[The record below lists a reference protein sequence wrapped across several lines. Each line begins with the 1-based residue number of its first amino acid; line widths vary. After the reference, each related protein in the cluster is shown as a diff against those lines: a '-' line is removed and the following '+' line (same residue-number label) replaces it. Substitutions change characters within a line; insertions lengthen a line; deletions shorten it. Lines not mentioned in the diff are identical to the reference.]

1 MNRLDW
7 LKAIR
12 RGLSANAVIAIGA
25 FTTYLFS
32 DGVVSAAAIA
42 VLLLDAMSAAVFLL
56 SSYLGKT
63 AAEMTL
69 VMTLLSVLILAAAIF
84 WIVSY
89 LFTSSSAA
97 ESAAAEIV
105 SPALAEEEPAA
116 EIIEEAEIP
125 EIAIVSEEQP
135 ASSDVSAEGGP
146 SPSSDDPSA
155 IIIEKHDDE
164 ESQEDPE
171 DKQEEVISDDADAA
185 VAEEAPLTEPIPE
198 IEDADTEEEQT
209 ETISDEVYSAAEEEA
224 PPAAVVPE
232 IAESE
237 PVAAETESEP
247 VAAETESEP
256 VAAETEIE
264 PVAAETESEPAAA
277 ETEMEEIS
285 IKEPSIDTAPEI
297 SEEDDDINLDSS
309 EQEEIPVEPEEFSAD
324 SFFAGLSEEEAAFWA
339 DFYIAGEESL
349 ELEDGVYYMDLYIN
363 DTAVGSITVE
373 MRSGEPYLSAM
384 ELRSYVGGTITD
396 EAYDRIFGYSADYI
410 ALSELESSGVRN
422 TFNSA
427 DYEVYLY
434 FSADD
439 MPVQVLSINGSRSF
453 RRSHRPIADGIFVE
467 PAVFTLETTYTLSG
481 RVSNFIRDR
490 WWDGLRF
497 TFSTSNTA
505 RLYDVYLDFSYS
517 MDFGPDYFNFDF
529 GSYDFHIDFP
539 EHMIRLSWGN
549 VSSTLLSPSG
559 TSVGIKF
566 EKSYS
571 YAPDSYVRPSHYE
584 QVIVIDR
591 KSEIQVFNEG
601 REIYRRTLDVGTYR
615 LRDFILY
622 TGANK
627 ITVRITPL
635 DGTPYKEIDFDILY
649 SSSLLAPGEIFYG
662 AALVTGRRNVLSS
675 SKMLDGA
682 FRIPIWNGR
691 SIEYDLRDIVLSSY
705 VRTGLTET
713 LTFDGSLALQNSPTE
728 LAGFR
733 PNAKIAME
741 FTHAN
746 ILGTTR
752 YTLNVTERT
761 FEDGTFRIPGI
772 YAGLGHQISTGWAP
786 VSSISLNANYSSPEE
801 VNVENRHRITLSTGF
816 SGRVGIMSY
825 GLNASASIVT
835 DDLQKS
841 TWSLSDSMTFSISR
855 NVWLS
860 ASVNLNGVVEES
872 VPNVSGRVSATIRFD
887 GGNVNA
893 SATERGAS
901 AAFNYSVGDHSFSIE
916 ADTNNYSNINAYGL
930 DADYTYSG
938 DYFSVDVGLN
948 AGNLFKTVGADF
960 RIRTASVFA
969 DGLFAVRQ
977 SIPSNY
983 MLVRQT
989 GALKGNTISIGSA
1002 GSSSAEEIPS
1012 VLDVGLYT
1020 GLPSGS
1026 SSDSFIIYSQ
1036 GDSSFSQLSSFPVNI
1051 TGSERKGYVLTVS
1064 ADNKYSASAQ
1074 VILPNG
1080 NPWINGASPMYS
1092 VSIEDGTVTL
1102 ESTEEY
1108 IFSDSD
1114 GWFTTSAL
1122 TPGFYGFDVRYSD
1135 SWILVIFTV
1144 DDIEESLGKVQLL
1157 TVDTDEASELV
1168 LPDVYSSYIMLTHDS
1183 VISSEDFFHMLYP
1196 MDGGAA

>member
-63 AAEMTL
+63 AAEMAL
-69 VMTLLSVLILAAAIF
+69 VMTVLSVIVLSTAGAYL
-84 WIVSY
+84 VSY
-89 LFTSSSAA
+89 LFSNLPEAVPSAVETEADPPAYFEESESPIDTMNGNQSPSPDDLPLVIAENDEEDGSQDESPVKEDIQDESEPSSAETEA
-97 ESAAAEIV
+97 EDSVPAPEEIIIEQEPIIEEPAGEETTAEPVAEAVIDEPVYAEEPSEPVVAEEPVEEAPV
-105 SPALAEEEPAA
+105 STVAEAVIEEEPEAVIVESVPA
-116 EIIEEAEIP
+116 EVPEEEITEPVVTEEPVEETLISTASEEAIEED
-125 EIAIVSEEQP
+125 EIASETSEF
-135 ASSDVSAEGGP
+135 AA
-146 SPSSDDPSA
+146 DD
-155 IIIEKHDDE
+155 
-164 ESQEDPE
+164 
-171 DKQEEVISDDADAA
+171 
-185 VAEEAPLTEPIPE
+185 
-198 IEDADTEEEQT
+198 
-209 ETISDEVYSAAEEEA
+209 
-224 PPAAVVPE
+224 
-232 IAESE
+232 
-237 PVAAETESEP
+237 
-247 VAAETESEP
+247 
-256 VAAETEIE
+256 
-264 PVAAETESEPAAA
+264 
-277 ETEMEEIS
+277 
-285 IKEPSIDTAPEI
+285 
-297 SEEDDDINLDSS
+297 
-309 EQEEIPVEPEEFSAD
+309 
-324 SFFAGLSEEEAAFWA
+324 FFAGLSEDEAAFWA
-339 DFYIAGEESL
+339 DFYIAGEDELS
-349 ELEDGVYYMDLYIN
+349 LEDGIYYMDLYIN
-363 DTAVGSITVE
+363 ETAVGSITVE
-373 MRSGEPYLSAM
+373 MRSGEPYLSAA
-384 ELRSYVGGTITD
+384 ELKSYMGGTITD

-410 ALSELESSGVRN
+410 SLSELESNGVRN
-422 TFNSA
+422 TFNSV

-453 RRSHRPIADGIFVE
+453 RRSHRPIADGILVE

-481 RVSNFIRDR
+481 RINSFIKDR
-490 WWDGLRF
+490 WWNDLRF

-529 GSYDFHIDFP
+529 GSYDFYVDFP

-549 VSSTLLSPSG
+549 VSSSLLSPRG

-566 EKSYS
+566 EKSYA
-571 YAPDSYVRPSHYE
+571 YAPDSYIRPSHYE

-591 KSEIQVFNEG
+591 RSEIQVFNEG

-649 SSSLLAPGEIFYG
+649 SSSLLAPGEIYYG

-691 SIEYDLRDIVLSSY
+691 SIEYDLRDVVLSSY
-705 VRTGLTET
+705 VRTGLTDT

-728 LAGFR
+728 FAGFR
-733 PNAKIAME
+733 PNAKVAME

-746 ILGTTR
+746 LLGTTR

-761 FEDGTFRIPGI
+761 LEDGSFRIPGI
-772 YAGLGHQISTGWAP
+772 YAGIGHQISTGWAP

-801 VNVENRHRITLSTGF
+801 VNVENRHRVTLSTGF

-841 TWSLSDSMTFSISR
+841 TWTLSDSMTFSVSR

-860 ASVNLNGVVEES
+860 ASVNLNGVVGES

-887 GGNVNA
+887 GGSVNA
-893 SATERGAS
+893 SANERGAE
-901 AAFNYSVGDHSFSIE
+901 ASVRYASGDHSFE
-916 ADTNNYSNINAYGL
+916 FTADTDRYGDINEYGL
-930 DADYTYSG
+930 EADYTYSG
-938 DYFSVDVGLN
+938 DYFNVDVGLN
-948 AGNLFKTVGADF
+948 ASALFRTVGANF
-960 RIRTASVFA
+960 RVRTSSVFA
-969 DGLFAVRQ
+969 DGLLSFSS

-983 MLVRQT
+983 MLIKQT
-989 GALKGNTISIGSA
+989 GALKGNMISVGSA
-1002 GSSSAEEIPS
+1002 GSSSAEGIPS

-1036 GDSSFSQLSSFPVNI
+1036 GDGSFSQLSSFPVNI
-1051 TGSERKGYVLTVS
+1051 AGSERKGYVLTIS
-1064 ADNKYSASAQ
+1064 ADNKYSASGE
-1074 VILPNG
+1074 VLLPDG
-1080 NPWINGASPMYS
+1080 NPWINGASPMYI
-1092 VSIEDGTVTL
+1092 VEIEGSEVILSNTD
-1102 ESTEEY
+1102 EY
-1108 IFSDSD
+1108 IFTDSD
-1114 GWFTTSAL
+1114 GRFVSPTLA
-1122 TPGFYGFDVRYSD
+1122 PGFYGFDVRYND
-1135 SWILVIFTV
+1135 TWLLVVFMI
-1144 DDIEESLGKVQLL
+1144 DDIEESLGQVQLL
-1157 TVDTDEASELV
+1157 TTSSGDISEYS
-1168 LPDVYSSYIMLTHDS
+1168 LPDVYSGLISMITDS
-1183 VISSEDFFHMLYP
+1183 VISSENFFQMLYP
-1196 MDGGAA
+1196 ENGGAA

>member
-63 AAEMTL
+63 AAEMAL
-69 VMTLLSVLILAAAIF
+69 VMTVLSVIVMSTAGVYLI
-84 WIVSY
+84 SY
-89 LFTSSSAA
+89 LFSNIPEPVTAAVETEAAPPAYFEEPEPPIETMEGNQSPSPDDLPLVIAENDEEDGSQDESPVKEDIQDESELSSAETEA
-97 ESAAAEIV
+97 EDSVPAPEEIIIEQE
-105 SPALAEEEPAA
+105 PIIEEPATEETDA
-116 EIIEEAEIP
+116 EPVAEAVIDEPVYAEE
-125 EIAIVSEEQP
+125 
-135 ASSDVSAEGGP
+135 
-146 SPSSDDPSA
+146 PSA
-155 IIIEKHDDE
+155 PVVTE
-164 ESQEDPE
+164 EP
-171 DKQEEVISDDADAA
+171 
-185 VAEEAPLTEPIPE
+185 AEEAPVSTVAEAVI
-198 IEDADTEEEQT
+198 EEEP
-209 ETISDEVYSAAEEEA
+209 EAVIVEPVPAEVPEEES
-224 PPAAVVPE
+224 
-232 IAESE
+232 SE
-237 PVAAETESEP
+237 PVVTE
-247 VAAETESEP
+247 
-256 VAAETEIE
+256 
-264 PVAAETESEPAAA
+264 EPAE
-277 ETEMEEIS
+277 ETPIS
-285 IKEPSIDTAPEI
+285 TA
-297 SEEDDDINLDSS
+297 SEEAIDEDATASETSEFAADD
-309 EQEEIPVEPEEFSAD
+309 
-324 SFFAGLSEEEAAFWA
+324 FFAGLSEDEAAFWA
-339 DFYIAGEESL
+339 DFYIAGEDELS
-349 ELEDGVYYMDLYIN
+349 LEDGIYYMDLYIN
-363 DTAVGSITVE
+363 ETAVGSITVE
-373 MRSGEPYLSAM
+373 MRSGEPYLSAA
-384 ELRSYVGGTITD
+384 ELKSYMGGTITD

-410 ALSELESSGVRN
+410 SLSELESNGVRN
-422 TFNSA
+422 TFNSV

-453 RRSHRPIADGIFVE
+453 RRSHRPIADGILVE

-481 RVSNFIRDR
+481 RINNFIKDR
-490 WWDGLRF
+490 WWNDLRF

-529 GSYDFHIDFP
+529 GSYDFYVDFP

-549 VSSTLLSPSG
+549 VSSSLLSPRG

-566 EKSYS
+566 EKSYA
-571 YAPDSYVRPSHYE
+571 YAPDSYIRPSHYE

-649 SSSLLAPGEIFYG
+649 SSSLLAPGEIYYG

-691 SIEYDLRDIVLSSY
+691 SIEYDLRDVVLSSY

-713 LTFDGSLALQNSPTE
+713 FTFDGSLALQNSPTE
-728 LAGFR
+728 FAGFR
-733 PNAKIAME
+733 PNAKVAME

-761 FEDGTFRIPGI
+761 FEDGSFRIPGI
-772 YAGLGHQISTGWAP
+772 YAGIGHQISTGWAP

-801 VNVENRHRITLSTGF
+801 VNVENRHRVTLSTGF

-835 DDLQKS
+835 DDIQKS
-841 TWSLSDSMTFSISR
+841 TWSLSDSMTFSVSR

-860 ASVNLNGVVEES
+860 ASVNLNGVVGES

-887 GGNVNA
+887 GGSVNA
-893 SATERGAS
+893 SANERGAE
-901 AAFNYSVGDHSFSIE
+901 ASVRYASGDHSFE
-916 ADTNNYSNINAYGL
+916 FTADTDRYGDINEYGL

-938 DYFSVDVGLN
+938 DFFNVNVGLN
-948 AGNLFKTVGADF
+948 TDSLFHRVGADF
-960 RIRTASVFA
+960 RVRTSSVFA
-969 DGLFAVRQ
+969 DGLFAMRA

-983 MLVRQT
+983 MLVRQQ
-989 GALKGNTISIGSA
+989 GALKGNNISVGSA
-1002 GSSSAEEIPS
+1002 GSSSMEEIPS
-1012 VLDVGLYT
+1012 LLDVGIYT

-1051 TGSERKGYVLTVS
+1051 AGSERKGYVLTVS
-1064 ADNKYSASAQ
+1064 ADNKYSASGE
-1074 VILPNG
+1074 VMLPDG
-1080 NPWINGASPMYS
+1080 TPWINGASPMYA
-1092 VSIEDGTVTL
+1092 VNIEDGRVIL
-1102 ESTEEY
+1102 ENTEEY
-1108 IFSDSD
+1108 IFTDSD
-1114 GWFTTSAL
+1114 GWFVTSAL
-1122 TPGFYGFDVRYSD
+1122 APGYYGFDVRYND
-1135 SWILVIFTV
+1135 SWILIIFTIG
-1144 DDIEESLGKVQLL
+1144 DIEESLGQVQLL
-1157 TVDTDEASELV
+1157 AVDADAVALE
-1168 LPDVYSSYIMLTHDS
+1168 LPDIYSSCIQMITDS
-1183 VISSEDFFHMLYP
+1183 VISSEEFFQMLYP
-1196 MDGGAA
+1196 VEGGAA

>member
-63 AAEMTL
+63 AAEMAL
-69 VMTLLSVLILAAAIF
+69 VMTVLSVIVLSTAGAYL
-84 WIVSY
+84 VSY
-89 LFTSSSAA
+89 LFSNLPESVPSAVETEAGPPAYFEESESPIDTMNGNQSPSPDDLPLVIAEKDEEDGSQDESEPSSAETEA
-97 ESAAAEIV
+97 EDSVPAPEEIIIGQE
-105 SPALAEEEPAA
+105 PIIEEPAA
-116 EIIEEAEIP
+116 EETDAESVAEAVIDEP
-125 EIAIVSEEQP
+125 VYA
-135 ASSDVSAEGGP
+135 
-146 SPSSDDPSA
+146 
-155 IIIEKHDDE
+155 E
-164 ESQEDPE
+164 ESSAPVVA
-171 DKQEEVISDDADAA
+171 EEP
-185 VAEEAPLTEPIPE
+185 AEEAPVSTAAEAVIEEEPEEVIAESVTAEEPVE
-198 IEDADTEEEQT
+198 ETSEPVVTEEPVEEAQEIT
-209 ETISDEVYSAAEEEA
+209 AAEEA
-224 PPAAVVPE
+224 
-232 IAESE
+232 I
-237 PVAAETESEP
+237 
-247 VAAETESEP
+247 
-256 VAAETEIE
+256 
-264 PVAAETESEPAAA
+264 
-277 ETEMEEIS
+277 
-285 IKEPSIDTAPEI
+285 
-297 SEEDDDINLDSS
+297 EEDDETTTAVESS
-309 EQEEIPVEPEEFSAD
+309 EFAAD
-324 SFFAGLSEEEAAFWA
+324 DFFAGLSEDEAAFWA
-339 DFYIAGEESL
+339 DFYIAGEDEL
-349 ELEDGVYYMDLYIN
+349 ALEDGIYYMDLYIN
-363 DTAVGSITVE
+363 ETAVGSITVE
-373 MRSGEPYLSAM
+373 MRFGEPYLSAS
-384 ELRSYVGGTITD
+384 ELKSYMGGTITD
-396 EAYDRIFGYSADYI
+396 EAYDRIFGYSANYI
-410 ALSELESSGVRN
+410 SLSELESNGVRN
-422 TFNSA
+422 TFNSV
-427 DYEVYLY
+427 DYEIYLY

-453 RRSHRPIADGIFVE
+453 RRSHRPIADGILVE

-481 RVSNFIRDR
+481 RINNFIKDR
-490 WWDGLRF
+490 WWNDLRF

-529 GSYDFHIDFP
+529 GSYNFHVDFP

-549 VSSTLLSPSG
+549 VSSSLLSPRG

-566 EKSYS
+566 EKSYA
-571 YAPDSYVRPSHYE
+571 YAPDSYIRPSHYE

-649 SSSLLAPGEIFYG
+649 SSSLLAPGEIYYG

-691 SIEYDLRDIVLSSY
+691 SIEYDLRDVVLSSY

-728 LAGFR
+728 FAGFR
-733 PNAKIAME
+733 PNAKVAME

-761 FEDGTFRIPGI
+761 FEDGSFRIPGI
-772 YAGLGHQISTGWAP
+772 YAGIGHQISTGWAP

-801 VNVENRHRITLSTGF
+801 VNVENRHRVTLSTGF

-835 DDLQKS
+835 DDIQKS
-841 TWSLSDSMTFSISR
+841 TWSLSDSMTFSVSR

-860 ASVNLNGVVEES
+860 ASVNLNGVVGES

-887 GGNVNA
+887 GGSVNA
-893 SATERGAS
+893 SANERGAE
-901 AAFNYSVGDHSFSIE
+901 ASVRYASGDHSFE
-916 ADTNNYSNINAYGL
+916 FTADTDRYGDINEYGL

-938 DYFSVDVGLN
+938 DFFNVNVGLN
-948 AGNLFKTVGADF
+948 TDSLFHRVGADF
-960 RIRTASVFA
+960 RVRTSSVFA
-969 DGLFAVRQ
+969 DGLFAMRA

-983 MLVRQT
+983 MLVRQQ
-989 GALKGNTISIGSA
+989 GALKGNNISVGSA
-1002 GSSSAEEIPS
+1002 GSSSMEEIPS
-1012 VLDVGLYT
+1012 LLDVGIYT

-1051 TGSERKGYVLTVS
+1051 AGSERKGYVLTVS
-1064 ADNKYSASAQ
+1064 ADNKYSASGE
-1074 VILPNG
+1074 VMLPDG
-1080 NPWINGASPMYS
+1080 TPWINGASPMYA
-1092 VSIEDGTVTL
+1092 VNIEDGRVIL
-1102 ESTEEY
+1102 ENTEEY
-1108 IFSDSD
+1108 IFTDSD
-1114 GWFTTSAL
+1114 GWFVTSAL
-1122 TPGFYGFDVRYSD
+1122 TPGYYGFDVRYND
-1135 SWILVIFTV
+1135 SWILIIFTIG
-1144 DDIEESLGKVQLL
+1144 DIEESLGQVQLL
-1157 TVDTDEASELV
+1157 AVDADAVALE
-1168 LPDVYSSYIMLTHDS
+1168 LPDIYSSCIQMITDS
-1183 VISSEDFFHMLYP
+1183 VISPEEFFQMLYP
-1196 MDGGAA
+1196 VEGGAA

>member
-63 AAEMTL
+63 AAEMAL
-69 VMTLLSVLILAAAIF
+69 VMTVLSVIVLSTAGAYL
-84 WIVSY
+84 VSY
-89 LFTSSSAA
+89 LFSNLPESVPSAVETEAAPPAYFEEPEPPIETMEGNQSPSPDDLPAVITEKHEEDDNQDEYQENETSSEDTKEPTESSAVIETEETIPSPEETIIEQEPIAEEPILEETAA
-97 ESAAAEIV
+97 EPVVEAVI
-105 SPALAEEEPAA
+105 EEEP
-116 EIIEEAEIP
+116 
-125 EIAIVSEEQP
+125 
-135 ASSDVSAEGGP
+135 
-146 SPSSDDPSA
+146 
-155 IIIEKHDDE
+155 
-164 ESQEDPE
+164 
-171 DKQEEVISDDADAA
+171 EEVIA
-185 VAEEAPLTEPIPE
+185 
-198 IEDADTEEEQT
+198 
-209 ETISDEVYSAAEEEA
+209 
-224 PPAAVVPE
+224 
-232 IAESE
+232 E
-237 PVAAETESEP
+237 PVAAEEPVEEISEP
-247 VAAETESEP
+247 VVTEEP
-256 VAAETEIE
+256 VEEAQEITVAEEVIE
-264 PVAAETESEPAAA
+264 
-277 ETEMEEIS
+277 
-285 IKEPSIDTAPEI
+285 
-297 SEEDDDINLDSS
+297 EEDETAIAVESS
-309 EQEEIPVEPEEFSAD
+309 EFAAD
-324 SFFAGLSEEEAAFWA
+324 DFFAGLSEDEAAFWA
-339 DFYIAGEESL
+339 DFYIAGEDEL
-349 ELEDGVYYMDLYIN
+349 ALEDGIYYMDLYIN
-363 DTAVGSITVE
+363 ETAVGSITVE
-373 MRSGEPYLSAM
+373 MRSGEPYLSAS
-384 ELRSYVGGTITD
+384 ELKSYMGGTITD
-396 EAYDRIFGYSADYI
+396 EAYDRIFGYSANYI
-410 ALSELESSGVRN
+410 SLSELESNGVRN
-422 TFNSA
+422 TFNSV
-427 DYEVYLY
+427 DYEIYLY

-453 RRSHRPIADGIFVE
+453 RRSHRPIADGILVE

-481 RVSNFIRDR
+481 RINNFIKDR
-490 WWDGLRF
+490 WW
-497 TFSTSNTA
+497 FSTSNTA

-529 GSYDFHIDFP
+529 GSYNFHVDFP

-549 VSSTLLSPSG
+549 VSSSLLSPRG

-566 EKSYS
+566 EKSYA
-571 YAPDSYVRPSHYE
+571 YAPDSYIRPSHYE

-649 SSSLLAPGEIFYG
+649 SSSLLAPGEIYYG

-728 LAGFR
+728 FAGFR
-733 PNAKIAME
+733 PNAKVAME

-746 ILGTTR
+746 LLGTTR

-761 FEDGTFRIPGI
+761 FEDGSFRIPGI
-772 YAGLGHQISTGWAP
+772 YAGIGHQISTGWAP

-801 VNVENRHRITLSTGF
+801 VNVENRHRVTLSTGF
-816 SGRVGIMSY
+816 SGRIGIMSY

-835 DDLQKS
+835 DDIQKS
-841 TWSLSDSMTFSISR
+841 TWSLSDSMTFSVSR

-860 ASVNLNGVVEES
+860 ASVNLNGVVGES

-887 GGNVNA
+887 GGSVNA
-893 SATERGAS
+893 SANERGAE
-901 AAFNYSVGDHSFSIE
+901 ASVRYASGDHSFE
-916 ADTNNYSNINAYGL
+916 FTADTDRYGDINEYGL

-938 DYFSVDVGLN
+938 DFFNVNVGLN
-948 AGNLFKTVGADF
+948 TDSLFHRVGADF
-960 RIRTASVFA
+960 RVRTSSVFA
-969 DGLFAVRQ
+969 DGLFAMRA

-983 MLVRQT
+983 MLVRQK

-1012 VLDVGLYT
+1012 AFNVGLYT

-1026 SSDSFIIYSQ
+1026 SSDSFIIYSS
-1036 GDSSFSQLSSFPVNI
+1036 GDDGFTQLSSFPVNI
-1051 TGSERKGYVLTVS
+1051 AGSERRGYVFTIS
-1064 ADNKYSASAQ
+1064 ADNKYSASGE
-1074 VILPNG
+1074 VILPDG
-1080 NPWINGASPMYS
+1080 TPWLNGASPMYR
-1092 VSIEDGTVTL
+1092 VEENNGVIYL
-1102 ESTEEY
+1102 ENTDEY

-1114 GWFTTSAL
+1114 GRFVSPVLA
-1122 TPGFYGFDVRYSD
+1122 PGQYAFDVNYD
-1135 SWILVIFTV
+1135 GNWILVTFVIE
-1144 DDIEESLGKVQLL
+1144 DIPDHLGDVQLL
-1157 TVDTDEASELV
+1157 STEVPVDDYQ
-1168 LPDVYSSYIMLTHDS
+1168 LPEVYMDSMVMSFDS
-1183 VISSEDFFHMLYP
+1183 VVSPEVFFEMLYP
-1196 MDGGAA
+1196 SEGGAA